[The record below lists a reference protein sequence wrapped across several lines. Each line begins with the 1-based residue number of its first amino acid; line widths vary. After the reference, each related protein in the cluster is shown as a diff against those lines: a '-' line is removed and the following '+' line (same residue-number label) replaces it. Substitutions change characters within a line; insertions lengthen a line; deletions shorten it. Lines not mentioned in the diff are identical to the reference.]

1 MNKLL
6 VIMSLA
12 FLVISVTPMRIA
24 TRQDAAAAT
33 GTDTTGS
40 SAPAYP
46 AEGEDGNDFLF
57 DNAID
62 FARYQF
68 YILQGLIDQ
77 FLFSAGGAGAG
88 AAGAGAA
95 ARLQTSSRVE
105 TANQILEAAR
115 MQFQEKAKM
124 E

>member
-1 MNKLL
+1 MNKIL

-88 AAGAGAA
+88 AGAA
-95 ARLQTSSRVE
+95 ARLQTSTRVE

>member
-6 VIMSLA
+6 VIMLLA

-24 TRQDAAAAT
+24 TRQDAPAADAT
-33 GTDTTGS
+33 ATDATATETDTTGS
-40 SAPAYP
+40 SEPAYP
-46 AEGEDGNDFLF
+46 AEGEDGNDFFF

-68 YILQGLIDQ
+68 YIIQGLINK
-77 FLFSAGGAGAG
+77 FLFGAGGAG
-88 AAGAGAA
+88 
-95 ARLQTSSRVE
+95 RLQTSSRIE
-105 TANQILEAAR
+105 TANQLLEAAR

>member
-6 VIMSLA
+6 VIMLLA
-12 FLVISVTPMRIA
+12 FLVISATSMRIA
-24 TRQDAAAAT
+24 TGQDAAAADDAAAT
-33 GTDTTGS
+33 GTETTGS

-46 AEGEDGNDFLF
+46 AEGEDGNEFIF

-62 FARYQF
+62 FSRYQF

-77 FLFSAGGAGAG
+77 FLY
-88 AAGAGAA
+88 GAGAA
-95 ARLQTSSRVE
+95 AGTGRLQTSTRVE
-105 TANQILEAAR
+105 TANQLLEAAR

>member
-6 VIMSLA
+6 VIMLLA

-24 TRQDAAAAT
+24 TRQDAAADATATDATAT
-33 GTDTTGS
+33 GTDTAGS
-40 SAPAYP
+40 SSPSYP
-46 AEGEDGNDFLF
+46 PEGEDGNDFFF

-68 YILQGLIDQ
+68 YIIQGLINK
-77 FLFSAGGAGAG
+77 FLFGAGGAG
-88 AAGAGAA
+88 
-95 ARLQTSSRVE
+95 RLQTSSRIE
-105 TANQILEAAR
+105 TANQLLEAAR